1 MAVNFGGIYNP
12 LVFDGAVQE
21 KAIELNRFLQSG
33 ILMSDPRISAMA
45 TGPGQIGDL
54 PFFKGLTNDEPSY
67 STADPAVTSSPAYTT
82 GGTQKYMSSHTNKS
96 WSAMDLA
103 RELGLQ
109 DPMGAIVNRV
119 AKYWAVNTEKRVINS
134 AQGILLDNIAND
146 SSDMLNAI
154 HNEEGTAAVA
164 ANKISAEAVIDAGA
178 TMGDH
183 SEDLAAIAMHS
194 VVYNNLQKLN
204 LIDFIPDSLG
214 VVRIPTYLGYEV
226 IVDDALVPRAGTTD
240 GYVYTTILFARGAV
254 AYGAGTPETPSE
266 IDRLPA
272 AGNGGGQ
279 DVLYSRTTEIV
290 HPWGFQFV
298 SGGIAGQTAT
308 YAELAA
314 AAQWDRVFANR
325 KNIGIAFLTSNG

>member
-21 KAIELNRFLQSG
+21 AAIEMNRFIASG
-33 ILMSDPRISAMA
+33 IMMRDSRVDSMA
-45 TGPGQIGDL
+45 SGPGNVGDL
-54 PFFKGLTNDEPSY
+54 PFFKGMTNDEPNY
-67 STADPAVTSSPAYTT
+67 STADPAVSSTPAYTT
-82 GGTQKYMSSHTNKS
+82 GGTQKYMTAHSNKS

-119 AKYWAVNTEKRVINS
+119 GKYWAVHTEKRVINS
-134 AQGILLDNIAND
+134 SQGILLDNIAND

-154 HNEEGTAAVA
+154 HTETGTAATA
-164 ANKISAEAVIDAGA
+164 ANKISAEAVIDAAA

-183 SEDLAAIAMHS
+183 SSDLAAIAMHS
-194 VVYNNLQKLN
+194 VVFTNLQKLN
-204 LIDFIPDSLG
+204 LIDFIPDARGEVS
-214 VVRIPTYLGYEV
+214 IPIYLGYRV
-226 IVDDALVPRAGTTD
+226 IVDDSLTPRAGTTD
-240 GYVYTTILFARGAV
+240 GYVYTTILFASGAV
-254 AYGAGTPETPSE
+254 AYGSGTPEVPSE

-279 DVLYSRTTEIV
+279 EVIYSRTTEII
-290 HPWGFQFV
+290 HPWGFAFDG
-298 SGGIAGQTAT
+298 SGIAGQSAT

-314 AAQWDRVFANR
+314 AAQWDRVFAER

>member
-33 ILMSDPRISAMA
+33 IMLRDARIDAMA
-45 TGPGQIGDL
+45 SGAGNIGDL
-54 PFFKGLTNDEPSY
+54 PFFKGMTNDEPNY
-67 STADPAVTSSPAYTT
+67 STADPAVTSSPVFTT
-82 GGTQKYMSSHTNKS
+82 GGTQKYRSSHTNQS

-119 AKYWAVNTEKRVINS
+119 GKYWAVNTEKRVINS

-154 HNEEGTAAVA
+154 HNEEGTAAIA
-164 ANKISAEAVIDAGA
+164 SNKISAEAVIDAAA

-183 SEDLAAIAMHS
+183 ATELTAIAMHS
-194 VVYNNLQKLN
+194 VVYTNLQKLN
-204 LIDFIPDSLG
+204 LIDFIPDARG
-214 VVRIPTYLGYEV
+214 EVGIPTYLGYRV
-226 IVDDALVPRAGTTD
+226 INDDSLTPRAGTTD
-240 GYVYTTILFARGAV
+240 GFVYTTILFSAGSV
-254 AYGAGTPETPSE
+254 AYGSGVPETPSE
-266 IDRLPA
+266 VDRLPA

-279 DVLYSRTTEIV
+279 DVIYSRTTEIV
-290 HPWGFQFV
+290 HPWGFAFQ
-298 SGGIAGQTAT
+298 SDSIAGQSPT
-308 YAELAA
+308 YAELAEA
-314 AAQWDRVFANR
+314 AEWDRVFAQR